1 MIIIF
6 FSTGGTACDI
16 DPKSLRMFQIEY
28 FNFQAAGLA
37 AGKLKQI
44 LLGIGY
50 DPQIVRRAA
59 IIAYELE
66 MNLVI
71 HGGGGILE
79 VELSPD
85 LIQIIARD
93 QGPGIPNVDL
103 AMQEGYSTA
112 PPHVREM
119 GFGAGM
125 GLPNVRHWAD
135 ELTIQS
141 RVNEGTSLW
150 ASINCKKQK

>member
-1 MIIIF
+1 MVTDSWSRAIRYEF
-6 FSTGGTACDI
+6 NVEN
-16 DPKSLRMFQIEY
+16 L
-28 FNFQAAGLA
+28 NFQTAGLA
-37 AGKLKQI
+37 AGKVKQI

-50 DPQIVRRAA
+50 EPQVVRRAA

-85 LIQIIARD
+85 TIEIIAKD
-93 QGPGIPNVDL
+93 QGPGIPDVDL

-112 PPHVREM
+112 PPQVREM

-135 ELTIQS
+135 NLKIDSRINGGATIW
-141 RVNEGTSLW
+141 VN
-150 ASINCKKQK
+150 IFCNKQK

>member
-1 MIIIF
+1 VVAD
-6 FSTGGTACDI
+6 GG
-16 DPKSLRMFQIEY
+16 PKSIRYEFNIEN

-37 AGKLKQI
+37 AGKVKQI

-50 DPQIVRRAA
+50 DPQVARRAA

-79 VELSPD
+79 VVLSPD
-85 LIQIIARD
+85 LIEIIARD
-93 QGPGIPNVDL
+93 QGPGIPDVDL

-112 PPHVREM
+112 PPQVREM

-135 ELTIQS
+135 NLKIQS
-141 RVNEGTSLW
+141 KINEGASLW
-150 ASINCKKQK
+150 ASLNCKKQK

>member
-1 MIIIF
+1 MVAD
-6 FSTGGTACDI
+6 GG
-16 DPKSLRMFQIEY
+16 PKSIRYKFSIEN

-37 AGKLKQI
+37 AGKVKQI

-50 DPQIVRRAA
+50 DPQVARRAA

-79 VELSPD
+79 VVLSPD
-85 LIQIIARD
+85 LIEIIARD
-93 QGPGIPNVDL
+93 QGPGIPDVDL

-112 PPHVREM
+112 PPQVREM

-135 ELTIQS
+135 SLRIQS
-141 RVNEGTSLW
+141 KINEGASLW